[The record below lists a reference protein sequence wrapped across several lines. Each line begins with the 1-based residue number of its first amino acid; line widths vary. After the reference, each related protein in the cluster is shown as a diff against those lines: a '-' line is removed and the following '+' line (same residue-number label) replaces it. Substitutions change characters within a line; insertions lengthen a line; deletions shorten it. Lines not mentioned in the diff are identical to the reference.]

1 MSVSGASE
9 EDCNQTSVRSEEGVS
24 ALANSRTS
32 EITISFAASLT
43 SGFFARLPFHPFD
56 TIKAKMMIQTI
67 GAGAKNTSVSSH
79 PHAHSS
85 LSQTM
90 GRLPLA
96 GRVLVGWRPDL
107 APRGLY
113 TSTYSAL
120 INTLKY
126 EGLIGLYRGIVATSL
141 GAVPASCIYYTT
153 YETSREAYSG
163 MRLLQDCP
171 MLTNFLGGLT
181 AELISCIFW
190 VPVDVIKERCQ
201 TQSIA
206 PVSQRYTGP
215 IDAIIKILNREG
227 VRGIYKAYG
236 ATVLSFGP
244 QSGIQL
250 SLHEKFKE
258 AAVGVYGVKTAADL
272 PGFTFGLT
280 GAVAGGIAAFLTTPL
295 DVVKLRMQV
304 SRGPMDVNFKYKNLV
319 HGFYRLVTEE
329 GITGMYRGAGA
340 RVLFFMPS
348 TGVGLLLYENCKRL
362 WRFMLD

>member
-1 MSVSGASE
+1 MPVSGAAEKDYDPTSLSAD
-9 EDCNQTSVRSEEGVS
+9 EDPATMGSIK
-24 ALANSRTS
+24 TS

-56 TIKAKMMIQTI
+56 TIKAKLQIQTI
-67 GAGAKNTSVSSH
+67 GGGTTNASVFAN
-79 PHAHSS
+79 PHAHST

-90 GRLPLA
+90 GRLPLV

-107 APRGLY
+107 APHGLY

-126 EGLIGLYRGIVATSL
+126 EGLIGLYRGIVTTSL
-141 GAVPASCIYYTT
+141 GAVPATCLYYTT
-153 YETSREAYSG
+153 YETSREAYAG
-163 MRLLQDCP
+163 MKLLQHRP

-215 IDAIIKILNREG
+215 IDAVIKILKREG
-227 VRGIYKAYG
+227 VRGTYKAYG

-258 AAVGVYGVKTAADL
+258 AAVAVYGVKTAADL

-304 SRGPMDVNFKYKNLV
+304 SRGPMDVNFNYKNLA

-329 GITGMYRGAGA
+329 GIAGMYRGAGA

-348 TGVGLLLYENCKRL
+348 TGMGLLLYENCKRL